1 MFTELTHR
9 MPTGGED
16 ESIMPWD
23 SLLSNLSLEDEYQR
37 VEPALIMCTGGA
49 DESFY
54 VDESIDLDT
63 EGLDWNSMLFKT
75 DVLDTL
81 PVNSVDTA
89 FAHTTRCLEA
99 CTVTA
104 KRSKERRSDDATM
117 RHKLQS
123 KTAPISDLPRL
134 NTTVG
139 NDHAVG
145 IPVDGPVVYSVI
157 GRNSKRLSA
166 TRRPHAQNFITCSDE
181 QMHEKLESLFH
192 LGRTEVCKIVGI
204 SSTKFKQRCRDLG
217 ISRWPARKLQSIR
230 IHHAALN
237 QMMGAAAAD
246 AQAEDA
252 ELIVAHIRDLDLLT
266 QKIYEFPDHPIPSFI
281 WQMAELKRV
290 LKGNNR
296 EKRRRGD

>member
-1 MFTELTHR
+1 
-9 MPTGGED
+9 
-16 ESIMPWD
+16 
-23 SLLSNLSLEDEYQR
+23 
-37 VEPALIMCTGGA
+37 MCTGGA
-49 DESFY
+49 DESLH

-166 TRRPHAQNFITCSDE
+166 TRRPHAQNFIACSDE
-181 QMHEKLESLFH
+181 QMHEKLKSLFH
-192 LGRTEVCKIVGI
+192 LGRTEVCEIVGI
-204 SSTKFKQRCRDLG
+204 SSTTFKQRCRDLG
-217 ISRWPARKLQSIR
+217 IPRWPARKLQSIR

-252 ELIVAHIRDLDLLT
+252 ELIAAHIRDLDLLT
-266 QKIYEFPDHPIPSFI
+266 QKIYEFPDYPIPSFI
-281 WQMAELKRV
+281 QQMAELKRV
-290 LKGNNR
+290 LKGINR

>member
-1 MFTELTHR
+1 
-9 MPTGGED
+9 
-16 ESIMPWD
+16 MPWD
-23 SLLSNLSLEDEYQR
+23 SLLSNLSLEDEYQL
-37 VEPALIMCTGGA
+37 VEPALLMCTGGA

-54 VDESIDLDT
+54 ADESIDLDT

-75 DVLDTL
+75 DVL
-81 PVNSVDTA
+81 
-89 FAHTTRCLEA
+89 AHTTRCLEA

-104 KRSKERRSDDATM
+104 KPSKERRSDDATM
-117 RHKLQS
+117 RRKLQS
-123 KTAPISDLPRL
+123 KTVPISDLPRL

-145 IPVDGPVVYSVI
+145 IPVDEPVVYSVI
-157 GRNSKRLSA
+157 GGNSKRLSA
-166 TRRPHAQNFITCSDE
+166 TRLPHAQNFITCSDE
-181 QMHEKLESLFH
+181 QMHEKLKSLFH
-192 LGRTEVCKIVGI
+192 LGRTEVCEIVGI
-204 SSTKFKQRCRDLG
+204 SSTTFKQRCRDLG

-252 ELIVAHIRDLDLLT
+252 ELIAAHIRDLDLLT
-266 QKIYEFPDHPIPSFI
+266 QKIYEFPDLRIPSFI
-281 WQMAELKRV
+281 RQMAELKRV
-290 LKGNNR
+290 VKGINR